1 MQENGN
7 DQRPYKWR
15 EPQSYAGG
23 GWPRCRCDRPCQR
36 NVRAGGAGGYGGN
49 TALLEAYSD
58 PNAGAMM
65 VRGIKHATGDGLLM
79 AQRAGAGLKGMGGLM
94 ALHIAAVDGVET
106 AAGQPARVVPYAISI
121 NRDGKRFVDESAG
134 YVPMARQCFRSLVSL
149 LRWCST
155 SRCAKASRRA

>member
-1 MQENGN
+1 
-7 DQRPYKWR
+7 
-15 EPQSYAGG
+15 
-23 GWPRCRCDRPCQR
+23 
-36 NVRAGGAGGYGGN
+36 
-49 TALLEAYSD
+49 
-58 PNAGAMM
+58 MM